1 MQKMKQ
7 KEQLIGIISK
17 NGIDLNQIKSHM
29 RSNSVGGMGA
39 FDHQRLQEF
48 LIKSKLAAAGK
59 NNGNEEQ
66 KEPEMKKLC
75 DNI

>member
-1 MQKMKQ
+1 
-7 KEQLIGIISK
+7 
-17 NGIDLNQIKSHM
+17 
-29 RSNSVGGMGA
+29 MGA

>member
-17 NGIDLNQIKSHM
+17 NGIDLNQIKNHM

-59 NNGNEEQ
+59 NTGNEE
-66 KEPEMKKLC
+66 
-75 DNI
+75 

>member
-1 MQKMKQ
+1 
-7 KEQLIGIISK
+7 
-17 NGIDLNQIKSHM
+17 M

-59 NNGNEEQ
+59 NNGNEE
-66 KEPEMKKLC
+66 
-75 DNI
+75 

>member
-17 NGIDLNQIKSHM
+17 NGIDLNQIKNHM

-39 FDHQRLQEF
+39 FDHKRLQEF
-48 LIKSKLAAAGK
+48 LIKSKLAAEGK